1 MMMFSTG
8 LQHYITRMTSH
19 TYYNYHHPC
28 IFGNKYGEPVLRFL
42 SSTHPTSRHYG
53 VLHKHYIA
61 LRLGARDIT
70 NQQGNKYKIS
80 NLVFSVSFGF
90 FLALQKFDILG
101 KYGICFKYPFGKWA
115 WFRIWGLGSVGR
127 I

>member
-19 TYYNYHHPC
+19 THYNYHHPC
-28 IFGNKYGEPVLRFL
+28 IFGNKYGEPVLHFL

-90 FLALQKFDILG
+90 FLALQNLIFWENMGFVLNTPLG
-101 KYGICFKYPFGKWA
+101 N
-115 WFRIWGLGSVGR
+115 GLGSGFGV
-127 I
+127 